1 MKPLSYRLIVV
12 AHLAVHL
19 KLCIGFI
26 HPAPQISNKLLG
38 AGAVDTRTFFPD
50 TPPILVL
57 LERSSSQ
64 QEGTSLS
71 DPSISSKEISELDRL
86 INGWSQITQGKALD
100 TSNLRKL
107 LTPEDIIAILAI
119 VPLSVESVH
128 TAFKGQITPE
138 SYVLCSVV
146 AMTCSAAHTKMYLD
160 TPRDWRCPRLGE
172 LRTVYQYSPLF
183 SIPFAWMLVRITSVF
198 PPPLEVLDYPMAM
211 ATTGVTLYGLIGG
224 YIGKRALDKQGTDTD
239 TANGGYLLPSDA
251 ETRNGAQLY
260 LTGNIVLNVLV
271 ALFIPF
277 VWVLAFKGTEWW
289 HHVEENH
296 VNEAAFFGVSILV
309 ALLGN
314 ASGNLLAR
322 FQQLGIVKN
331 PEVLVVSG
339 ILSNL
344 VLLIMPEVF
353 FNVIYHSGTT
363 EIGLYWEN

>member
-1 MKPLSYRLIVV
+1 MQSLLCRLIVV
-12 AHLAVHL
+12 AQLLEIHS

-26 HPAPQISNKLLG
+26 HPAPQLSNKFLR
-38 AGAVDTRTFFPD
+38 AGAIDTRRTRSPG
-50 TPPILVL
+50 TPPKFL
-57 LERSSSQ
+57 LARSSGQ
-64 QEGTSLS
+64 QEDNSLS
-71 DPSISSKEISELDRL
+71 DSSISSKESSELDRL
-86 INGWSQITQGKALD
+86 IYGWSQITQGKALD
-100 TSNLRKL
+100 TSNLSKL
-107 LTPEDIIAILAI
+107 LTPEDVIATLAI
-119 VPLSVESVH
+119 VPLSVESIH
-128 TAFKGQITPE
+128 TAFRGQVTPE
-138 SYVLCSVV
+138 SYVLCSIV
-146 AMTCSAAHTKMYLD
+146 ALTCSAAHTKMYFD

-198 PPPLEVLDYPMAM
+198 PPSLEILDYPMAI
-211 ATTGVTLYGLIGG
+211 ATSGVALYGLIGG
-224 YIGKRALDKQGTDTD
+224 FIGKRALDNQGTD

-277 VWVLAFKGTEWW
+277 VWVLSFKGTEWW

-296 VNEAAFFGVSILV
+296 VHEAAFFGVSILV

-322 FQQLGIVKN
+322 FQQLGIVKS

-339 ILSNL
+339 ILSNF

-353 FNVIYHSGTT
+353 FNVIYHSGLS